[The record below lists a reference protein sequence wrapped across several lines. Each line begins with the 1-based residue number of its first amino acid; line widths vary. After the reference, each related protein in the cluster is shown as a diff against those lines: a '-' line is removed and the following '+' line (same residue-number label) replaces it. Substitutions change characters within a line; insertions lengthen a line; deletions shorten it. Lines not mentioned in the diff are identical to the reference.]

1 MARVSSLRFI
11 KRFFQAI
18 ALPSLF
24 LAVSG
29 YFVWHAMHGERGLI
43 AREQRIA
50 DIAAARAELSRA
62 EAERDAME
70 RRVSGLRGDRLDRDQ
85 LDERARALLNM
96 VGRDEI
102 VVPYP
107 PERRLY

>member
-1 MARVSSLRFI
+1 MSLLRFL
-11 KRFFQAI
+11 KRAFD
-18 ALPSLF
+18 ALVLPVVF

-43 AREQRIA
+43 AREQRLA
-50 DIAAARAELSRA
+50 DIAAARSDLARA
-62 EAERDAME
+62 EADRDAIE

-96 VGRDEI
+96 AGRDEI

-107 PERRLY
+107 QDRRLY

>member
-1 MARVSSLRFI
+1 LRFI
-11 KRFFQAI
+11 KRFLQAI

-50 DIAAARAELSRA
+50 DIAMARAELSRA
-62 EAERDAME
+62 EAERDAMD

-85 LDERARALLNM
+85 LDERARALLNL

-102 VVPYP
+102 VVPYA

>member
-1 MARVSSLRFI
+1 MRFI

-43 AREQRIA
+43 AREQRFA
-50 DIAAARAELSRA
+50 DIAAARAELGRA
-62 EAERDAME
+62 EAEREAME
-70 RRVSGLRGDRLDRDQ
+70 RRVSGLRGERLDRDQ

-96 VGRDEI
+96 VGRDEV